1 MTPELESEI
10 KVMKLRSHLDPKRF
24 YAASARILE
33 SDVRGVLSDG
43 TKAKTPSKFFQIG
56 TVIEGRFES
65 KKLHRVTK
73 KNRKA
78 TFVDQILAD
87 ADAMS
92 YTRKVYTKRQAQGQS
107 GTAREYKLRR
117 NSAKKKGWQ
126 RE

>member
-1 MTPELESEI
+1 MTPDLENEI

-33 SDVRGVLSDG
+33 NDVDGVRSDG
-43 TKAKTPSKFFQIG
+43 KKCKSKQRFFQVG
-56 TVIEGRFES
+56 TVIEGRFEA
-65 KKLHRVTK
+65 KRAHRISK

-78 TFVDQILAD
+78 TFVDQVLAD
-87 ADAMS
+87 SEAMG
-92 YTRKVYTKRQAQGQS
+92 YTKKVYEKRQDRGQS
-107 GTAREYKLRR
+107 GTAREYLRRR